1 VLIIRKSRNQILDV
15 ERTVAL
21 PIRLVPP
28 TASGGR
34 RATAAMG
41 AIHARLRSDEKEDPA
56 PMKGDAHERRD
67 NPSVMPIGLL
77 ATMPR

>member
-28 TASGGR
+28 TAPGGR
-34 RATAAMG
+34 QATAAMG

-67 NPSVMPIGLL
+67 ITSL
-77 ATMPR
+77 AAAAYATGWPR